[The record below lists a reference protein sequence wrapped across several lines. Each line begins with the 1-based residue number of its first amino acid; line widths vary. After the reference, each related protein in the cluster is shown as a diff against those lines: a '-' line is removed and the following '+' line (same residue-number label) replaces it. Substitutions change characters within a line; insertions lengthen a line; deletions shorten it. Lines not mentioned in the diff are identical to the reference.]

1 MPQFLKIHGPTGY
14 EVTKDI
20 DLTGKTC
27 LITGGTSG
35 IGLEIIKCLV
45 ARNCKVITAC
55 RNPYAAKVISNNV
68 WGDQQNLD
76 IYTTDLKSLK
86 SVKQC
91 SDQILA
97 RQEKIDIVILNAAIF
112 GIPWTLTE
120 DGLETIF
127 QVNYLSQLFLL
138 LNIEEIFSPD
148 IRVVFMSSESHRNL
162 KWAIQDT
169 ITPTQD
175 LLSLPREEYT
185 SIKAYNISKL
195 CGILAMHY
203 LSYRW
208 LNKGR
213 SVFCAHP
220 GSFVKT
226 KLCSNWWVWEALYTL
241 MIPFSKSIPQ
251 AAATPLYCATSPDLQ
266 GLSDLYIKDLK
277 DSDESE
283 LAKNTHLAFRVIE
296 LSREIIRERIAIPEE
311 SLLTP
316 KKVEYIEKPVTT
328 TIEPDQDKS
337 APEPAKSS
345 VRETVLNT
353 SSL

>member
-1 MPQFLKIHGPTGY
+1 MRYFYRIFSNLNEASRITKQIGTLTWADKLFINYVKMPQFLKIHGPTGY

-97 RQEKIDIVILNAAIF
+97 RQE
-112 GIPWTLTE
+112 
-120 DGLETIF
+120 
-127 QVNYLSQLFLL
+127 
-138 LNIEEIFSPD
+138 
-148 IRVVFMSSESHRNL
+148 NL